1 MIGALK
7 EFGTSASRSSALQSP
22 IRIILA
28 LLATFVGC
36 LKMADSEWLCIFLLV
51 LVTVTLIFSM
61 CVYWHFAK
69 VNPDALRSERFI
81 LRKLELG
88 LQGDSESGVR
98 RFGTSKK
105 ALSDSSLESI
115 ESEDNE
121 K

>member
-7 EFGTSASRSSALQSP
+7 ELGTSASRSSALQSP
-22 IRIILA
+22 IRILVA

-36 LKMADSEWLCIFLLV
+36 LKLARVDWICIFLLV
-51 LVTVTLIFSM
+51 LVTATVVFSM

-98 RFGTSKK
+98 RIGISTRS
-105 ALSDSSLESI
+105 LSDSSLDSLET
-115 ESEDNE
+115 EDNE